1 MSNLGLT
8 KDEIVNLNGSLNTLG
23 ETIKTSIS
31 NLEESFKPLSGC
43 LDEICG
49 QLSEINTG
57 LESLGSSEGLT
68 SFGEGLNIVLGMIV
82 AIFDLIRDA
91 GGIKKLVQYSQQF
104 SQKSAKRQPE
114 WEQRF
119 WEQPD

>member
-57 LESLGSSEGLT
+57 LENLGSSDGQIGRASCRER
-68 SFGEGLNIVLGMIV
+68 V
-82 AIFDLIRDA
+82 
-91 GGIKKLVQYSQQF
+91 
-104 SQKSAKRQPE
+104 
-114 WEQRF
+114 
-119 WEQPD
+119 